1 MTAVLNSAVL
11 NIVERAYQGTLEEQ
25 DDQAL
30 WLIHALKNA
39 GTDSIVLLRGPA
51 TAYAVAGQTV
61 DQLHIGGVEMG
72 HPPSI
77 DEDLKKMI
85 AKGVP
90 VYAVRED
97 AEERGIS
104 TGDMV
109 PEVQLISRGD
119 VARLFIE
126 AKRIFAW

>member
-1 MTAVLNSAVL
+1 MTAIL

-39 GTDSIVLLRGPA
+39 GTESAVLLRGPA
-51 TAYAVAGQTV
+51 TAYAVRDQSV
-61 DQLHIGGVEMG
+61 EQLHIGGVKMG
-72 HPPSI
+72 HPPRL
-77 DEDLKKMI
+77 DQDLKKLI
-85 AKGVP
+85 EKGVP

-97 AEERGIS
+97 AEKRGIA
-104 TGDMV
+104 TAAAV
-109 PEVQLISRGD
+109 PEVQWIPRGE

-126 AKRIFAW
+126 AGRIFAW

>member
-1 MTAVLNSAVL
+1 MTAIL

-39 GTDSIVLLRGPA
+39 GTDSAVLLRGPA
-51 TAYAVAGQTV
+51 TAYAVTGQTV
-61 DQLHIGGVEMG
+61 GQLHIGGIEMG
-72 HPPSI
+72 HPPSL

-85 AKGVP
+85 EKGIP

-104 TGDMV
+104 TSDTL
-109 PEVQLISRGD
+109 PEVQWIPRSD

-126 AKRIFAW
+126 ASRIFAW

>member
-1 MTAVLNSAVL
+1 MSAIL

-39 GTDSIVLLRGPA
+39 GSDAAILLRGPA
-51 TAYAVAGQTV
+51 TAYAVTNQTV
-61 DQLHIGGVEMG
+61 GQFHIGGIEIS
-72 HPPSI
+72 HPPQL
-77 DEDLKKMI
+77 DRDLKALI
-85 AKGVP
+85 DKGVP

-104 TGDMV
+104 ADESL
-109 PEVQLISRGD
+109 PEISWVGRSE
-119 VARLFIE
+119 VAGLFIE
-126 AKRIFAW
+126 AERIFAW